1 MSTSQYDR
9 METSNLN
16 GHSHNGVSGHAHNS
30 GRLGVLIVGFN
41 GAVSTTYVAGILGVR
56 SGSGVPVGSLAE
68 LGELPISGNNG
79 TTVSKP
85 MREALPLVEL
95 SDIVFGGWDIRD
107 ENLLEATR
115 YANVL
120 ESKDVDPVADELEA
134 LRPMPG
140 VFDREYVKNLEGTHV
155 KGGAT
160 KFEQM
165 EAIREDIR
173 NFRQEN
179 NLDRVVVI
187 WCASTEV
194 YLESS
199 EIHLSIEA
207 FERGMQENS
216 PAIAPSMLYAWAA
229 ILEGVPFLNG
239 APNLT
244 VDTPALV
251 KLATAKNVLI
261 AGKDFKT
268 GQTMLKTVLA
278 PMIRAR
284 KLGLAGWFSSNILGN
299 RDGEVLDDPG
309 SFKTKETSKL
319 SVLDTILDP
328 KANPELYGNI
338 HHTVRIFYYPPR
350 GDNKEG
356 WDNIDIFG
364 WLGYPM
370 QIKVNFLC
378 RDSILAAPVVHDLVM
393 FGDLAQRS
401 GLGGVQDW
409 FGFYFKSPMAQHGHA
424 PEHDLFVQ
432 LDRLNEALRGIYASV
447 NVEAKVSV

>member
-1 MSTSQYDR
+1 
-9 METSNLN
+9 MEPSNLN
-16 GHSHNGVSGHAHNS
+16 GHNRNGHDPKRESG
-30 GRLGVLIVGFN
+30 GRLGVLLVGLN

-56 SGSGVPVGSLAE
+56 NGGSVPVGSLAE

-79 TTVSKP
+79 STVSKP
-85 MREALPLVEL
+85 MRDALPLADL
-95 SDIVFGGWDIRD
+95 SGLVFGGWDIRD
-107 ENLLEATR
+107 EHLLEATR
-115 YANVL
+115 YADVL
-120 ESKDVDPVADELEA
+120 EAKDVDPVAAELEA
-134 LRPMPG
+134 IRPMPG
-140 VFDREYVKNLEGTHV
+140 VFDQNYVKNLEGTHV
-155 KGGAT
+155 KSAGS
-160 KFEQM
+160 KFELM

-173 NFRQEN
+173 NFKAQNDLE
-179 NLDRVVVI
+179 RVVII

-199 EIHLSIEA
+199 EIHLSVEA
-207 FERGMQENS
+207 FEEGMKQNS
-216 PAIAPSMLYAWAA
+216 DAIAPSMLYAWAA
-229 ILEGVPFLNG
+229 ILEGAPFLNG

-251 KLATAKNVLI
+251 KLATEKNVLI

-278 PMIRAR
+278 PMIKAR

-299 RDGEVLDDPG
+299 RDGAVLDDPG

-319 SVLDTILDP
+319 SVLDTILD
-328 KANPELYGNI
+328 KEANPELYGDI

-393 FGDLAQRS
+393 FGDLAQRA
-401 GLGGVQDW
+401 GLGGIQDW
-409 FGFYFKSPMAQHGHA
+409 FGFYFKSPMAEHGHR
-424 PEHDLFVQ
+424 PEHDLFIQ
-432 LDRLNEALRGIYASV
+432 LERLNEALRGIHALTGVTAKPSV
-447 NVEAKVSV
+447 TA

>member
-1 MSTSQYDR
+1 MDMT
-9 METSNLN
+9 NVN
-16 GHSHNGVSGHAHNS
+16 GHSNSSESASSNNG
-30 GRLGVLIVGFN
+30 GRLGVLLVGYN

-56 SGSGVPVGSLAE
+56 GGDSVPVGSLAE

-79 TTVSKP
+79 STVSRP
-85 MREALPLVEL
+85 MREALPLADL
-95 SDIVFGGWDIRD
+95 DGLVFGGWDIRD

-115 YANVL
+115 YADVL
-120 ESKDVDPVADELEA
+120 ESKDVDPVADDLEA

-140 VFDREYVKNLEGTHV
+140 VFDKRYVKNLEGTHV
-155 KGGAT
+155 KTGT
-160 KFEQM
+160 RFEQM
-165 EAIREDIR
+165 EALREDIR
-173 NFRQEN
+173 SFKAEH
-179 NLDRVVVI
+179 NLDRVVMI

-194 YLESS
+194 YLELS
-199 EIHLSIEA
+199 EIHLSVDA
-207 FERGMQENS
+207 FEKAMREDSDQ
-216 PAIAPSMLYAWAA
+216 IAPSMLYAWAA
-229 ILEGVPFLNG
+229 ILEGAPFLNG

-244 VDTPALV
+244 VDTPALT
-251 KLATAKNVLI
+251 KLATEKNVLI

-278 PMIRAR
+278 PMIKVR
-284 KLGLAGWFSSNILGN
+284 KLGLDGWFSSNILGN

-319 SVLDTILDP
+319 SVLDTILD
-328 KANPELYGNI
+328 KDANPELYGDI

-378 RDSILAAPVVHDLVM
+378 RDSILAAPIVHDLVM
-393 FGDLAQRS
+393 FGDLAQRAEM
-401 GLGGVQDW
+401 GGVQEW

-424 PEHDLFVQ
+424 PEHDLFIQ
-432 LDRLNEALRGIYASV
+432 LDRLNDALRKIHVKLGAPATAVIDDVKAG
-447 NVEAKVSV
+447 